1 MGVHRVDTAG
11 GNPTKGKLSS
21 LAKKRLVRF
30 VTLYPKALVSDDV
43 EVVHNLRVASRRLQQ
58 VLQLI
63 LPEAKSSARKKVLR
77 TLRKVRRAFGPCRNL
92 DVNLNLVR
100 GRMEKTT
107 AASVRQA
114 WAGVQL
120 WLEERRAGAI
130 ETGRAELRQHELV
143 DLIDRLQSLLE
154 NTGEEAES
162 MERLWERTNDALSE
176 WRNALDAAKADPA
189 VQRIHAF
196 RIAGKKLR
204 YRVELLGELGNSSVK
219 PMIGALK
226 SLQDNLGNWH
236 DHAVLRDHVGEFMQR
251 PGFMKDEP
259 RMCRALLRE
268 MERDKQR
275 DRALIPEIMMK
286 AEKLAQ
292 DSMQFEP
299 KEPTADDRQK
309 DQ

>member
-1 MGVHRVDTAG
+1 MAVHRVDSNG
-11 GNPTKGKLSS
+11 RNSTKSKFSS
-21 LAKKRLVRF
+21 LAKKRLIRL
-30 VTLYPKALVSDDV
+30 VTLYPKALISDDIK
-43 EVVHNLRVASRRLQQ
+43 VVHNLRVASRRLQQ
-58 VLQLI
+58 VLQLL
-63 LPEAKSSARKKVLR
+63 LPEAKSSAKKKVLR

-92 DVNLNLVR
+92 DVNLSLVR
-100 GRMEKTT
+100 GRMEKMT

-114 WAGVQL
+114 WAAVQL

-130 ETGRAELRQHELV
+130 ETGRTELRKHELV
-143 DLIDRLQSLLE
+143 DLIARLQSLLE
-154 NTGEEAES
+154 DNGEEAES
-162 MERLWERTNDALSE
+162 MERLWERTNDALRE

-219 PMIGALK
+219 AMIDALK
-226 SLQDNLGNWH
+226 SLQDDLGDWH

-251 PGFMKDEP
+251 PGFMNDEP

-275 DRALIPEIMMK
+275 DRALIPEVMMK

-292 DSMQFEP
+292 DSMQLES
-299 KEPTADDRQK
+299 KEPTANDRQK